1 MEHTKRASFSIEKY
15 YFKEVHIDMDQRIS
29 DDLFVDFNPSGEYI
43 ENDNTYILSFIFS
56 AFSSS
61 EKDKTPFV
69 QVKCVG
75 IFKFQDVKSIDD
87 VPEFFYRNSIAIL
100 FPYMRAYISMV
111 TNQANIPQIM
121 LPTLNLSALEKPLK
135 ENTKVRKEQ

>member
-15 YFKEVHIDMDQRIS
+15 YFNEVHINMNQRTS
-29 DDLFVDFNPSGEYI
+29 DDLFVDFNPSGEFI
-43 ENDNTYILSFIFS
+43 ESEKKYALTFIFS
-56 AFSSS
+56 AFSSK
-61 EKDKTPFV
+61 EKDTTPFV
-69 QVKCVG
+69 QVECIGV
-75 IFKFQDVKSIDD
+75 FKFQDIKSIDD

-100 FPYMRAYISMV
+100 FPYMRAYVSMV

-135 ENTKVRKEQ
+135 ENTKVIKE